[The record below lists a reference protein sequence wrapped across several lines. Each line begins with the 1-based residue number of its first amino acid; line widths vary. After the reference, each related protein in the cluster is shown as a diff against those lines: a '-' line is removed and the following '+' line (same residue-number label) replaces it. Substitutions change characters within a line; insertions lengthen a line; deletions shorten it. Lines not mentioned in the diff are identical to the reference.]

1 MSWPLILGIAAGVIA
16 ADLYSQKIK
25 RDAKK
30 EETDKILDFKNKLDA
45 FKIKEDVILPD
56 ELKKV
61 DVKKIKE

>member
-30 EETDKILDFKNKLDA
+30 EEKDKLLDFKNKLDA